1 MRDLR
6 LHLGLAACLLA
17 LGGCS
22 DVDPAGARQFTATGQ
37 MIALSGGDAG
47 ANNACITC
55 HGLSGEGNGA
65 GAPRLAGI
73 DQGYLAAQMRA
84 YADGRREH
92 PEMRFIASQLTLAQH
107 QAVSAYYAALPYR
120 VEPSGSPYPA
130 SAAALYHRGDAAR
143 GLASCASCH
152 GDQGEGV
159 GPGNP
164 PLAGQPAAY
173 VAEQIA
179 QWRGSARRTDAGNVM
194 LAISRRLSPAEATAL
209 GAYAATLPGGP
220 PRPGSRAASLAGHR
234 ADPRNDAS
242 APLRHGAE

>member
-1 MRDLR
+1 MPLLR
-6 LHLGLAACLLA
+6 HHLGLAACLLA
-17 LGGCS
+17 LGGCGT
-22 DVDPAGARQFTATGQ
+22 VDPAGADQFTATGRL
-37 MIALSGGDAG
+37 IALSGGDAG

-92 PEMRFIASQLTLAQH
+92 PEMRFIAGQLSLAQQ
-107 QAVSAYYAALPYR
+107 QAVSAYYAALPFR
-120 VEPSGSPYPA
+120 VEPARSSYRE
-130 SAAALYHRGDAAR
+130 SAAMLYHRGDPAR
-143 GLASCASCH
+143 GLAPCASCH
-152 GDQGEGV
+152 GANGEGV

-179 QWRGSARRTDAGNVM
+179 QWRKSARRNDPGNIM
-194 LAISRRLSPAEATAL
+194 LAISRRLYPGEASAL
-209 GAYAATLPGGP
+209 GAYASTLPGDP
-220 PRPGSRAASLAGHR
+220 PRRESPAASLAGHR
-234 ADPRNDAS
+234 DGPRNDAS
-242 APLRHGAE
+242 APPQYGAE